1 MTHAFFCMYVMFQ
14 NNLCFKKKLRKGKK
28 TRNQVPSRAGKA
40 VLQGSSKSAV
50 GYTSEKL
57 TYGKEHFENTGG
69 LGLSLLMPQRP
80 KAFLVK
86 TPVSSFTKV
95 QPLRFGF

>member
-1 MTHAFFCMYVMFQ
+1 M
-14 NNLCFKKKLRKGKK
+14 
-28 TRNQVPSRAGKA
+28 S
-40 VLQGSSKSAV
+40 QGSFKSAV
-50 GYTSEKL
+50 GYNSENL
-57 TYGKEHFENTGG
+57 TYGKKHSEDTRG

-86 TPVSSFTKV
+86 MPVPSFTKV